1 MIREFLADTP
11 LAAFPLAAFILFF
24 TTFVVVLAAIAVG
37 IAKRRTFDHVAALP
51 LEADAPEGGSR

>member
-1 MIREFLADTP
+1 MIREFLADTR

-24 TTFVVVLAAIAVG
+24 TTFMAVLAAIVVG
-37 IAKRRTFDHVAALP
+37 IARRHSFDHVASLP